1 MSVRS
6 NGHGRRN
13 GHRPP
18 GQADAPVRV
27 GVIGCGYWG
36 PQLIRNFYELPAAR
50 LTVVAETRPERLEH
64 VRHRYRGT
72 QVFSDH
78 RALLATDVDA
88 IVIATPIQTH
98 YPLARD
104 AILAGKHVLV
114 EKPLTANVAEE
125 TELISMAQAA
135 GVTLMTGH
143 TFLYNPAV
151 QALRNLVDTGELGR
165 VYYVDAARL
174 SLGLFQSQVNVLWD
188 LAPHDISILS
198 YVLDE
203 TPVAVSARGSACVQ
217 PTVHDVAYLEVLYQ
231 GGISAHVHVSWLDP
245 AKVRRITV
253 VGDRKMA
260 VYNDVALVEK
270 IRVYDKGVKPPA
282 TDTFGEFQMS
292 YRNGEITIPFIP
304 WQEPLKLECEHFLDC
319 VRTGRRPLTDGRQG
333 LEVVAVLEAA
343 DRSLKDGG
351 SRVPVEIPEMPAAPA
366 RTAVTADSE
375 ALSMVEPDH
384 LLVDALVTLVEPG
397 PQAIEAA
404 P

>member
-13 GHRPP
+13 GHRPLA
-18 GQADAPVRV
+18 QADAPVRV

-50 LTVVAETRPERLEH
+50 LTGVAETRPERLEH

-98 YPLARD
+98 YALARD

-114 EKPLTANVAEE
+114 EKPLTANVAEAM
-125 TELISMAQAA
+125 ELISMAQAA

-188 LAPHDISILS
+188 LAPHDL
-198 YVLDE
+198 VRVPPRTWHQFRA
-203 TPVAVSARGSACVQ
+203 TPTAPLGFLCLVACGRDR
-217 PTVHDVAYLEVLYQ
+217 PER
-231 GGISAHVHVSWLDP
+231 P
-245 AKVRRITV
+245 ALPA
-253 VGDRKMA
+253 DR
-260 VYNDVALVEK
+260 
-270 IRVYDKGVKPPA
+270 
-282 TDTFGEFQMS
+282 
-292 YRNGEITIPFIP
+292 
-304 WQEPLKLECEHFLDC
+304 
-319 VRTGRRPLTDGRQG
+319 RTGRLRP
-333 LEVVAVLEAA
+333 A
-343 DRSLKDGG
+343 
-351 SRVPVEIPEMPAAPA
+351 
-366 RTAVTADSE
+366 
-375 ALSMVEPDH
+375 
-384 LLVDALVTLVEPG
+384 
-397 PQAIEAA
+397 
-404 P
+404 